1 MNHIY
6 NCHTHI
12 FNIDHAPARF
22 LQGFAAKRIA
32 NIAWALLQLPT
43 GRRIASW
50 LLSRVKNPN
59 VSKYASF
66 VYVGT
71 MKSQNHVFRD
81 LRSNYSK
88 QDRFVILSLNMDF
101 MGAGKANEAYA
112 HQVYELKRVKK
123 NNLNTCLPFYSVDPR
138 AGSIYENAFMARDHI
153 ENKGFAGIKI
163 YPALGFY
170 PFDVDM
176 EETYKFA
183 AGYNVPIM
191 THCTRVGS
199 YYLGK
204 ITPEMIKP
212 ASFCPH
218 ASNWPKSY
226 DTVDFP
232 LKKNLTKNAL
242 FCDYFSH
249 PYNYARV
256 LEVYPDLKICFAHA
270 GDDPEIKKARTV
282 ESHESW
288 FTQIKYLI
296 ETYPNVYTDISFT
309 LSEKD
314 IFEDLYEAIADS
326 RYGHRIL
333 FGTDYF
339 MTLMKKKEK
348 PLVNDFRRFL
358 YSKSDG
364 DKLWYAITVKNP
376 ETYLESA
383 FYKP

>member
-12 FNIDHAPARF
+12 FNIDHAPERF
-22 LQGFAAKRIA
+22 LQGFVSKRIA
-32 NIAWALLQLPT
+32 NIAWAVLNLPF
-43 GRRIASW
+43 GRRVASF
-50 LLSRVKNPN
+50 LLRFTKNPN
-59 VSKYASF
+59 VTKYASF

-81 LRSNYSK
+81 LRSNYAK

-101 MGAGKANEAYA
+101 MGAGKASENYE
-112 HQVYELKRVKK
+112 HQVYEIKRVKR
-123 NNLNTCLPFYSVDPR
+123 NNLDTCLPFYSVDPR
-138 AGSIYENAFMARDHI
+138 AGSNYENAFMVRDHI

-163 YPALGFY
+163 YPALGYY
-170 PFDVDM
+170 PFDVDL
-176 EETYKFA
+176 EETYRYA
-183 AGYNVPIM
+183 VEYSIPIM

-204 ITPEMIKP
+204 ITPEMIMP
-212 ASFCPH
+212 DSFCPH
-218 ASNWPKSY
+218 ATNWPKSY
-226 DTVDFP
+226 GTVKFP
-232 LKKNLTKNAL
+232 INEHLKKNSL
-242 FCDYFSH
+242 FCDYFSY

-256 LEVYPDLKICFAHA
+256 LEIYPELKICFAHA

-282 ESHESW
+282 EDHQSW
-288 FTQIKYLI
+288 FTHIKYLI
-296 ETYPNVYTDISFT
+296 DTYPNVYTDISFT

-314 IFEDLYEAIADS
+314 IFEDLHALIADPK
-326 RYGHRIL
+326 YGERVL

-348 PLVNDFRRFL
+348 ALVNDFRKFL
-358 YSKSDG
+358 YSKQDG
-364 DKLWYAITVKNP
+364 NERWHAITVKNP
-376 ETYLESA
+376 CTYLESK